1 MAANTLL
8 GVGYTLNPVGGF
20 FISTVD
26 IENDFLFLSVNHV
39 NVGSFED
46 FLRMPSK
53 RRVSLLKKLN
63 KAIDEMEAKNKE
75 LQDKL
80 KK

>member
-1 MAANTLL
+1 
-8 GVGYTLNPVGGF
+8 
-20 FISTVD
+20 
-26 IENDFLFLSVNHV
+26 
-39 NVGSFED
+39 VGSFED

-80 KK
+80 KKK

>member
-1 MAANTLL
+1 MKSWIFLFFRL
-8 GVGYTLNPVGGF
+8 RI

-46 FLRMPSK
+46 FLKMPSK
-53 RRVSLLKKLN
+53 RRVSLIKKLN

-75 LQDKL
+75 I
-80 KK
+80 KKQFKKK